1 MIQHTISVAQ
11 SGMSLLPTVP
21 ILQLKDVYPYEFW
34 LRAQKENVTTAEGQ
48 QRQLAL
54 PSKLGISKP
63 QSVTQVEIETASYN
77 NKGNLIN

>member
-1 MIQHTISVAQ
+1 MIQQTISVAQ
-11 SGMSLLPTVP
+11 SRMSLLPTVP
-21 ILQLKDVYPYEFW
+21 ILQLKDINRSEFW
-34 LRAQKENVTTAEGQ
+34 LRAQKQNVLPQ

-77 NKGNLIN
+77 NKRNLIN